1 MNPNDPLDLFSGE
14 EQNDPLGLFSD
25 SNQDPLGLFSESASP
40 SLADQIPGNL
50 PLVQQPDDYLKEP
63 QKHTTLSEDMD
74 TYSQMPFYKRAA
86 YAPLDIAGGILETA
100 ATGIPMAVTAAEH
113 GARQLYGKVAK
124 DLSGEELQKFSADSW
139 LQKNVAPKLA
149 PETMTGKAIA
159 DAFDSAVM
167 QLPSNIIGATKA
179 AIEGT
184 GQTGAQENVA
194 AMSPGIREWTDPAL
208 EIGLAGT
215 VGHHLYKGLTTS
227 TKQSTPT
234 PTPKIDIVDPAW
246 QRHMDS
252 VSPGEKQ
259 FLEKISTKQD
269 TLIQDTNTELAT
281 LERQVVE
288 DGFNVQSEFELNQ
301 VQERL
306 SKLIK
311 DKVELE
317 AKMSDQ
323 IADPVYVEQKVA
335 ELSAKLMEG
344 RKPPTEAV
352 VEPKVSPPEVAV
364 TKIEEA
370 LGESREKVQTRLEKT
385 LDKLD
390 NLELDNAGKEDV
402 PGSEYSSLKAALLKE
417 VEVYKAILEK
427 NKDTHDSLYEPTVA
441 ETIGVR
447 DKVSTKENPTMEVL
461 RDTIGHFTTFS
472 DAVKKITD
480 AGFGGAGTRTLFALL
495 DRLPWLKETRIL
507 FSDIKVPGDSGGLV
521 FGRYHKQGNVI
532 RMFDDLNH
540 SNSVTVLLHEAVH
553 AATVHLLTTDSK
565 FTKGLNLLY
574 ETFKEKHGNEI
585 NPNTGKPYYGFK
597 NLEEFVAEAF
607 SSPSFQKLLKGI
619 DSISQY
625 THKADSLWNQF
636 KDFVKAGLKAFD
648 STTRTALDDVMEN
661 GIGLIEEARNTPTS
675 VFHKMNKEAKE
686 SKTFDSVQDVGI
698 RALDAAV
705 NGVKQTGLKVFAS
718 NNIAQFFREHPAV
731 QQVHTYIRRASDR
744 ADYIHNIIMFGNQYG
759 AEKIKLIDTFSK
771 IKGEES
777 AYMQLKNASNMDMY
791 VVHNLFVEGFR
802 KLNYEDNLAQNG
814 SHLSDKQVTLY
825 KAIAKLEEDKWKWQV
840 NEQNKLGK
848 KHITDKVKGYYS
860 AVRQGEFH
868 VEVGYG
874 ETLAHVQYFATR
886 LAAERFIQ
894 KFGDVKYLQISDVLT
909 KETMRPETNAQMIDI
924 FIDALARK
932 GEVDPKMLHDT
943 RGDLLEKMQARG
955 GKMGKH
961 QEFRT
966 NVEGYKG
973 SEMFMTPEELG
984 HSFKNGIQAGMADF
998 QNNIKSL
1005 IIKTDVDPY
1014 ITDLNLKAK
1023 DPIGHDAIQQLYNN
1037 ALGRN
1042 KDLLKPATDPMN
1054 HAVNQAAQFIS
1065 EKILGKEYKSDTGV
1079 GASSQQ
1085 ALTTLFYLTKMVPKF
1100 AFAILGQ
1107 LFSIP
1112 QTVRVASYDGQGLR
1126 ALKSFATGL
1135 GRLATRDKE
1144 LFAALEEESQRYN
1157 TFEPGIIEQFDL
1169 VKNDDSKMVASV
1181 KDWLLLQKPAKAMDS
1196 FSRVASYAILYDHYK
1211 SIGLDEYSAR
1221 EKARWGVGEAQNLY
1235 DTSNQP
1241 AIFKHLGAV
1250 GSLAK
1255 PLQSYAQNYF
1265 GNVIADLQYLKV
1277 KDWNTWG
1284 PIVNFTLMN
1293 VITGGVLSLPLMQE
1307 YETIRKFINSKFSDV
1322 TLPSIL
1328 DLFARDGSFLDK
1340 VEPASEEAR
1349 NAIIYGAASGYS
1361 GIDLAVSVRANE
1373 TYMTVIAAVLA
1384 GEKGFTDLVPIVGG
1398 ATQMVGGA
1406 VGVAKS
1412 LVTDV
1417 PVGERKKNMSS
1428 LMPAGHLGYLANEL
1442 QGNNVSNIGGE
1453 QTQQRA
1459 VGTKSEAGGERTW
1472 QDKVGGL
1479 MGTQSIESKK
1489 GDLVR
1494 WEQTNREK
1502 IRKEKMEKYAILA
1515 VETGKGEEYVRKMA
1529 QLEGAQEQEIKGAL
1543 ETAGW
1548 KRAVPQEWT
1557 SVIDKKGN
1565 VSKGGKERNLLNA
1578 MRFRKE
1584 E

>member
-1 MNPNDPLDLFSGE
+1 
-14 EQNDPLGLFSD
+14 
-25 SNQDPLGLFSESASP
+25 
-40 SLADQIPGNL
+40 
-50 PLVQQPDDYLKEP
+50 
-63 QKHTTLSEDMD
+63 
-74 TYSQMPFYKRAA
+74 
-86 YAPLDIAGGILETA
+86 
-100 ATGIPMAVTAAEH
+100 
-113 GARQLYGKVAK
+113 
-124 DLSGEELQKFSADSW
+124 
-139 LQKNVAPKLA
+139 
-149 PETMTGKAIA
+149 
-159 DAFDSAVM
+159 
-167 QLPSNIIGATKA
+167 
-179 AIEGT
+179 
-184 GQTGAQENVA
+184 
-194 AMSPGIREWTDPAL
+194 
-208 EIGLAGT
+208 
-215 VGHHLYKGLTTS
+215 
-227 TKQSTPT
+227 
-234 PTPKIDIVDPAW
+234 
-246 QRHMDS
+246 
-252 VSPGEKQ
+252 
-259 FLEKISTKQD
+259 
-269 TLIQDTNTELAT
+269 
-281 LERQVVE
+281 
-288 DGFNVQSEFELNQ
+288 
-301 VQERL
+301 
-306 SKLIK
+306 
-311 DKVELE
+311 
-317 AKMSDQ
+317 
-323 IADPVYVEQKVA
+323 
-335 ELSAKLMEG
+335 
-344 RKPPTEAV
+344 
-352 VEPKVSPPEVAV
+352 
-364 TKIEEA
+364 
-370 LGESREKVQTRLEKT
+370 
-385 LDKLD
+385 
-390 NLELDNAGKEDV
+390 
-402 PGSEYSSLKAALLKE
+402 
-417 VEVYKAILEK
+417 
-427 NKDTHDSLYEPTVA
+427 
-441 ETIGVR
+441 
-447 DKVSTKENPTMEVL
+447 
-461 RDTIGHFTTFS
+461 
-472 DAVKKITD
+472 
-480 AGFGGAGTRTLFALL
+480 
-495 DRLPWLKETRIL
+495 
-507 FSDIKVPGDSGGLV
+507 
-521 FGRYHKQGNVI
+521 
-532 RMFDDLNH
+532 
-540 SNSVTVLLHEAVH
+540 
-553 AATVHLLTTDSK
+553 
-565 FTKGLNLLY
+565 
-574 ETFKEKHGNEI
+574 
-585 NPNTGKPYYGFK
+585 
-597 NLEEFVAEAF
+597 
-607 SSPSFQKLLKGI
+607 
-619 DSISQY
+619 
-625 THKADSLWNQF
+625 
-636 KDFVKAGLKAFD
+636 
-648 STTRTALDDVMEN
+648 
-661 GIGLIEEARNTPTS
+661 
-675 VFHKMNKEAKE
+675 
-686 SKTFDSVQDVGI
+686 
-698 RALDAAV
+698 
-705 NGVKQTGLKVFAS
+705 
-718 NNIAQFFREHPAV
+718 
-731 QQVHTYIRRASDR
+731 
-744 ADYIHNIIMFGNQYG
+744 
-759 AEKIKLIDTFSK
+759 
-771 IKGEES
+771 
-777 AYMQLKNASNMDMY
+777 
-791 VVHNLFVEGFR
+791 
-802 KLNYEDNLAQNG
+802 
-814 SHLSDKQVTLY
+814 
-825 KAIAKLEEDKWKWQV
+825 
-840 NEQNKLGK
+840 
-848 KHITDKVKGYYS
+848 
-860 AVRQGEFH
+860 
-868 VEVGYG
+868 
-874 ETLAHVQYFATR
+874 
-886 LAAERFIQ
+886 
-894 KFGDVKYLQISDVLT
+894 
-909 KETMRPETNAQMIDI
+909 MRPETNAQMIDI

-932 GEVDPKMLHDT
+932 GEVDPKMLQDT

-1005 IIKTDVDPY
+1005 IIKTDVDPF
-1014 ITDLNLKAK
+1014 INDLSLKAR

-1042 KDLLKPATDPMN
+1042 RDLLKPTTDVMN
-1054 HAVNQAAQFIS
+1054 HAVNQAAQFIV
-1065 EKILGKEYKSDTGV
+1065 EKIIGKEYKSDTSI
-1079 GASSQQ
+1079 GASTQSG
-1085 ALTTLFYLTKMVPKF
+1085 LTTLFYLTKMVPKF

-1135 GRLATRDKE
+1135 GKLATRDKE

-1406 VGVAKS
+1406 AGVAKS
-1412 LVTDV
+1412 LITDV
-1417 PVGERKKNMSS
+1417 PVGERKKNMSA

-1442 QGNNVSNIGGE
+1442 QDNNVSNIGGY

-1459 VGTKSEAGGERTW
+1459 VGTKGEAGGERTW

-1515 VETGKGEEYVRKMA
+1515 VETGKGEEYVRKMS